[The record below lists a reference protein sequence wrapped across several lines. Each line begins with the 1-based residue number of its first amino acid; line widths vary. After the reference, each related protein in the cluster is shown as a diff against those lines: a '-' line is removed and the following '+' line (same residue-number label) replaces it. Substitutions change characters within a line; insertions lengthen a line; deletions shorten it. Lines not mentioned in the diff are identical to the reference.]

1 MEALGV
7 EIALLIFI
15 MIVLLRILNCLE
27 AKININTKYYGTVEN
42 TIRAYQLDLDKQSVW
57 IQWDS

>member
-42 TIRAYQLDLDKQSVW
+42 TIRAYQLDLDK
-57 IQWDS
+57 